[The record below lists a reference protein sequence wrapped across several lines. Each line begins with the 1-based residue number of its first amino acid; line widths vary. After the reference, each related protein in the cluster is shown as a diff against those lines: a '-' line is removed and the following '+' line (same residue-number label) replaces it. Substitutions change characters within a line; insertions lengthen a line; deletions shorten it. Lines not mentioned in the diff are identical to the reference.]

1 MIHGIE
7 SNNWNIYCRPDV
19 EAALVKWFL
28 EHSEIRKYAIGD
40 KARKGKKKGFNKEG
54 YLWRWEKNSWVE
66 LLKIKLK

>member
-40 KARKGKKKGFNKEG
+40 KARKGKKKVSIKKDTFED
-54 YLWRWEKNSWVE
+54 EKKIVE
-66 LLKIKLK
+66 